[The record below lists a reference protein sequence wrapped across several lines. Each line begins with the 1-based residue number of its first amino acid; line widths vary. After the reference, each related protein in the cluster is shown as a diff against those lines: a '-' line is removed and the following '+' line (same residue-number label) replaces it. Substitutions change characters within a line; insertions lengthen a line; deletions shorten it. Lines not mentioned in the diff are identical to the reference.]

1 MKASPRPS
9 AGRLLR
15 HRYGRPRY
23 GPFASRRA
31 YLFIRGAA
39 RRRRGDDTSEYEALA
54 KNVVRRSLHIQPKEN
69 VIVECWNHGL
79 DAAKEIVYQLRAV
92 GARPMLLLEDEET
105 HWRSVED
112 LPPTKLGQVSASEWA
127 ALSKADAY
135 VFFPGPADIARYR
148 KNMEKSQAAT
158 SYNSDWYRRAER
170 AGLRGARVLLGYVSR
185 ERARSY
191 GFEFDAWRDMILRAS
206 SVDFNAISR
215 KGKKLAALLSKDA
228 EVEVSAPN
236 GTRFVCELKGRPAQ
250 SDDGIVDAQDVK
262 DGEFMTN
269 VPPGYVIVCPGET
282 SAEGVVRF
290 DRPVPYLGLQVADV
304 AFTFKDGKA
313 SWSASTNEESIRGQ
327 YDRATG
333 AKDRLGW
340 LQIGLNPAASYG
352 FLQDDLVA
360 GAVEI
365 GIGDNSEYGGKNK
378 SNFGFQGRLT
388 NATVRIGKKVVVDKG
403 RLAA

>member
-1 MKASPRPS
+1 MS
-9 AGRLLR
+9 
-15 HRYGRPRY
+15 
-23 GPFASRRA
+23 
-31 YLFIRGAA
+31 
-39 RRRRGDDTSEYEALA
+39 DYEALA
-54 KNVVRRSLHIQPKEN
+54 KNVVRRSLHIQSKEN

-105 HWRSVED
+105 HWRSVEN
-112 LPPTKLGQVSASEWA
+112 LPSTKLGQVSAPEWA
-127 ALSKADAY
+127 ALAKADAY

-236 GTRFVCELKGRPAQ
+236 GTRFVCELKGRAAQ

-282 SAEGVVRF
+282 SAEGIVRF
-290 DRPVPYLGLQVADV
+290 DRPVPYLGLQVTDV
-304 AFTFKDGKA
+304 AFQFKDGKA
-313 SWSASTNEESIRGQ
+313 TWSAGTNEDSIRSQ
-327 YDRATG
+327 YDRA
-333 AKDRLGW
+333 
-340 LQIGLNPAASYG
+340 
-352 FLQDDLVA
+352 
-360 GAVEI
+360 
-365 GIGDNSEYGGKNK
+365 
-378 SNFGFQGRLT
+378 
-388 NATVRIGKKVVVDKG
+388 
-403 RLAA
+403 